1 MHKNSL
7 KNGKW
12 FLILLNDGWMVNL
25 AMGSFGYI
33 TVFLIFWHSL
43 DPWICI
49 CSACW
54 KQNLKQIEAIPHSVS
69 LTRMQCYQ
77 GFYYL
82 HMIFDNLIIVNVN
95 AIFIWKI
102 VTQISKGHHAKLMM
116 IAELMGYVSGHI
128 HIHPKGN
135 LLHHFYLQVLPSNFC
150 YRRCKCNQKPK
161 KCKAGKLCKTE
172 DDCGL
177 NDAGKCVLK

>member
-1 MHKNSL
+1 M
-7 KNGKW
+7 
-12 FLILLNDGWMVNL
+12 ILLNDGWMVDL
-25 AMGSFGYI
+25 AMGSFGFI

-49 CSACW
+49 CCACW
-54 KQNLKQIEAIPHSVS
+54 KQNLKQIEAIPHCVS
-69 LTRMQCYQ
+69 LTVIRD
-77 GFYYL
+77 FIISIS
-82 HMIFDNLIIVNVN
+82 IFDNLIIVNVN

-135 LLHHFYLQVLPSNFC
+135 LLHHFCLQVLPSNFC
-150 YRRCKCNQKPK
+150 YRRCKCTQKPK

-177 NDAGKCVLK
+177 KDGKCVLK